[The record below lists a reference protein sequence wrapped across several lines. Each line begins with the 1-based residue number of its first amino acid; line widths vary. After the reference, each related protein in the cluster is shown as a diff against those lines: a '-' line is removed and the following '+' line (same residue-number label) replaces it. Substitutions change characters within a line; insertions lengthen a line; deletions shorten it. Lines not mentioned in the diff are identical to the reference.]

1 MGYRSREATQPQ
13 ANCKLLIRVCPLVY
27 KGTPAWEAEG
37 ENILASSAVAFRP
50 WARLPISVLG
60 TLHSDFTIHI
70 LRTPCLQ
77 LNRMQQLLVA
87 GVFGLLVSPGVP
99 LPHRMPACQGS
110 ATSGDT
116 GRSQLG
122 LRIAAGGRRPLAG
135 PNTGAVGNPK
145 TKWSAAK
152 RSRGQELARA
162 PRSLP
167 IPLHQTVPAQL
178 GKWAPLPPL
187 TPSKFHLLFFLKWG
201 LIPSELMN
209 AVMAAAVN

>member
-1 MGYRSREATQPQ
+1 MQITGIWGVGVGYRSREATQPQ

-50 WARLPISVLG
+50 RARLPVSVLG

-135 PNTGAVGNPK
+135 PNTGAEAKIHRCVSKQDARPL
-145 TKWSAAK
+145 SAILP
-152 RSRGQELARA
+152 LAGPAA
-162 PRSLP
+162 PG
-167 IPLHQTVPAQL
+167 H
-178 GKWAPLPPL
+178 
-187 TPSKFHLLFFLKWG
+187 
-201 LIPSELMN
+201 
-209 AVMAAAVN
+209 